1 MYFPRTRALREEFE
15 YTQQYVANYLNC
27 KRTTYESWETGHIIL
42 PLNIANKLA
51 TLYDVPISYVLGT
64 DTIRFVENP
73 IKEIDYDFMINKFNE
88 LKKYNNDSFEDIS
101 RYIDTNKST
110 TYRYFSGKIKIPTD
124 KLILLCEY
132 YHINIDEVC
141 GTNNKHKVNL

>member
-42 PLNIANKLA
+42 PLDVANKLA
-51 TLYDVPISYVLGT
+51 ILYKVPLSYVLGT
-64 DTIRFVENP
+64 DTMRFVENE
-73 IKEIDYDFMINKFNE
+73 IKLIDYELMINNFNE
-88 LKKYNNDSFEDIS
+88 LKKNNNDSYEDIS
-101 RYIDTNKST
+101 KYIDNNKST

-124 KLILLCEY
+124 KLVLLCEY
-132 YHINIDEVC
+132 YNVDIEDVC
-141 GTNNKHKVNL
+141 GVK